1 MAYIYDLT
9 DTWGNSLTAFNGIKL
24 NVTDTASSAASKL
37 LDLQINGSSKFVVSK
52 SGNVTAS
59 GIVQSTSGGFRFP
72 DGTTQTT
79 ASVGGAGTVTSVT
92 GAGSVSGLTL
102 TGNVT
107 TSGSLTLG
115 GTLSLTSGNVTSAL
129 GFTPYNAT
137 NPAGYTT
144 NVGTV
149 TSVSGTGTV
158 SGLSL
163 TGGVTTSGALTLG
176 GTLSLTS
183 GNVTDALGYT
193 PYNATNPAGYITSS
207 ALTPYLT
214 SATAATT
221 YQPLDGDLTAIA
233 ALAGTVGLI
242 RKTAA
247 NTYSLDTSTYLTEIT
262 SGQVTTALGYTP
274 YNATNP
280 SGYLSTVSLTANV
293 TGTLPIA
300 NGGTGATTAAA
311 ALTSLG
317 AYPATNPSGY
327 TSNTGTV
334 TGVTGTAPI
343 ASSGGTAPVISIDP
357 ATTSL
362 PGSMSAA
369 DKTKLDGI
377 ATNAN
382 NYVLPKAT
390 ATTLGGVE
398 VFDATVQSVAANA
411 VSSTAARTYGVQLNS
426 ADQMVVNVPW
436 TDTASGGTVTSVNLT
451 AGTGVSVSGGPITSS
466 GSITVTNTAPDQVVS
481 ITAGSNVVVTG
492 SYPSFT
498 VAVPGGGGGGGGN
511 VSSVD
516 ASGGTTGL
524 TFSGGPITSSGVL
537 TLAGTLD
544 LDNGGTGA
552 TDAATAL
559 TNLGAYPATNP
570 SGYTTNTGTVTSVDL
585 TAGTGISVSGG
596 PVTSSGAITVTNS
609 APDQV
614 VSLTGAGTTVV
625 TGTYPNFTVTSN
637 DSATGTVTSVGG
649 TGTVSGLSLSGSV
662 TTSGNLTLGGTL
674 SLTSGNVT
682 TALGYTPYDATNPS
696 AYITSSALTPYLT
709 TATAA
714 TTYQPLDGDL
724 TAIAA
729 LAGTSGIVRKT
740 ATDTYTL
747 DTATYLTGI
756 TSGQVTTALGFT
768 PYNATNPAGYT
779 TNTGT
784 VTSVGGTG
792 TVNGITLTGTVTDSG
807 SLTLGGTL
815 SGVDLTTQVT
825 GTLPA
830 ANGGTGLTSPGT
842 SGNVLTSN
850 GSAWVSQIPAAGG
863 IKYTSVKTANYTAAA
878 NDGVQTNTS
887 GGVFTVTLPATPAV
901 GDQVIVTDSSGSWA
915 TNNLTVGR
923 NGSTIEG
930 AAEDLICNISSV
942 SVQFVYSG
950 TTWDVFAQVGS
961 AGAGIISVAGGGTG
975 ASTSAGALTNLGAA
989 PLASPT
995 FTGTVTTATADL
1007 LGSVRSN
1014 IVTVAASEVD
1024 CSAGNYFIKTAS
1036 GALTWT
1042 VTNVPESRAYS
1053 FLLELTNGGT
1063 GTQTWFSGIKWPG
1076 GTAPTLTASGVDLLG
1091 FITDDG
1097 GTTWRGVQ
1105 LMKDSK

>member
-1 MAYIYDLT
+1 MAVIYDLT
-9 DTWGNSLTAFNGIKL
+9 DTWNNASISWNGIKL
-24 NVTDTASSAASKL
+24 NATDTASAVGSKL
-37 LDLQINGSSKFVVSK
+37 LDLQINGASKFAVGK
-52 SGNVTAS
+52 TGTVTAT
-59 GIVQSTSGGFRFP
+59 GLIESTSGGFRFP

-107 TSGSLTLG
+107 TSGS
-115 GTLSLTSGNVTSAL
+115 
-129 GFTPYNAT
+129 
-137 NPAGYTT
+137 
-144 NVGTV
+144 
-149 TSVSGTGTV
+149 
-158 SGLSL
+158 
-163 TGGVTTSGALTLG
+163 LTLG

-390 ATTLGGVE
+390 ATALGGVE
-398 VFDATVQSVAANA
+398 VFDDTVQTVAANS
-411 VSSTAARTYGVQLNS
+411 VSSTAARTYGVQLNA

-492 SYPSFT
+492 TYPSFT
-498 VAVPGGGGGGGGN
+498 VAVPGGGGGGGGGN

-552 TDAATAL
+552 TTAAGAR
-559 TNLGAYPATNP
+559 TNLGLATVAATGAYSDLSGKPTNVSSFTNDSGYLTTITSGQVTTALGFTPYNATNP
-570 SGYTTNTGTVTSVDL
+570 SGYI
-585 TAGTGISVSGG
+585 TGI
-596 PVTSSGAITVTNS
+596 
-609 APDQV
+609 
-614 VSLTGAGTTVV
+614 
-625 TGTYPNFTVTSN
+625 
-637 DSATGTVTSVGG
+637 
-649 TGTVSGLSLSGSV
+649 
-662 TTSGNLTLGGTL
+662 
-674 SLTSGNVT
+674 TSGNVT
-682 TALGYTPYDATNPS
+682 TALGFTPYDATNPS
-696 AYITSSALTPYLT
+696 GYITSSALSGYLT
-709 TATAA
+709 SATAA

-740 ATDTYTL
+740 AADTYTLDTNTYLTGITSGQVTTALGFTPYDAANPSGYITSSALSPYLTSATAATTYQPLDGDLTAIAALAGTSGIVRKTAADTYTL

-792 TVNGITLTGTVTDSG
+792 TVNGITLTGTVTASG

-815 SGVDLTTQVT
+815 SGVDLASQIT
-825 GTLPA
+825 GTLGA

-961 AGAGIISVAGGGTG
+961 AGAGIIPVTGGGTG

-1007 LGSVRSN
+1007 LGSVRQN
-1014 IVTVAASEVD
+1014 IVAVAASAVD
-1024 CSAGNYFIKTAS
+1024 CAAGNFFTKTAS

-1042 VTNVPESRAYS
+1042 VTNVPASRAYS

-1076 GTAPTLTASGVDLLG
+1076 GTAPTLTASGVDMLG